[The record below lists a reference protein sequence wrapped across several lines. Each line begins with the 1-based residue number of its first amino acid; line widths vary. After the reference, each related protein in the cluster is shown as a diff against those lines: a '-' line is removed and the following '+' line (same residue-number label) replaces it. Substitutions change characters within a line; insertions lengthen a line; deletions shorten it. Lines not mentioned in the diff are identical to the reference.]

1 MRKLLLFLCLLIV
14 GITAKAGQV
23 EVSSFSETSG
33 DLDTN
38 ISYTTAK
45 GGGTSNPF
53 ITSNNELRLYQ
64 APSSSG
70 VGGSITIFAKTGVT
84 INSIIIGS
92 SSATSVDYTIGT
104 STSHSSKMS
113 IAANKTVEIANIN
126 DNKVSIYCKGTSSS
140 ARLNINYLKV
150 VYSDGTGGDD
160 TKPAKPTFAYEDDTS
175 IIGSEIEV
183 ANGTV
188 IKAVSSTLG
197 ATTVITSDT
206 DGAFEYSN
214 VNNRDEVSIINSCTL
229 TATSSL
235 INGISSDPATLKVIV
250 KGDTPVPTPSGGD
263 FVLLTDLS
271 QLQEGMEVILGY
283 GSNAVGA
290 QDGSRFAKAN
300 ITVNSDNTIATPI
313 SKDVYI
319 FTLEKGTGDN
329 VWYFRN
335 SSDSYLSG
343 ANSTSVSYGTKGNN
357 SKVTVSNGTESGTFK
372 LVFNT
377 YNTRSLLW
385 RAGTVNQFANY
396 ATSNASNSTSGEYHY
411 LKIYYKEAATAKPV
425 FSVAADGVDIE
436 TDSDG
441 TEWYTDPITV
451 TISSATAGATIHYTI
466 DGEAEQQEP
475 SPFTLNVN
483 KSQKIVAYA
492 TSANLEQS
500 KPVEGSYK
508 LRAAKPTLTISPAG
522 ATFETDSEGV
532 KWYTNPIDVKMASTS
547 TNAILACSVDGAP
560 FAEVTG
566 GVHHLTGSAILEVY
580 AKAGDMDQSQH
591 VTEKYKFRTAT
602 PVITCDDPTEAQSKT
617 VTISCA
623 TNGATIEYSI
633 DGGTTWTAYP
643 ADGIVFDESGK
654 TVNIIARASSVLG
667 ESATAEYHVSIYP
680 ALKWQPFELVTDI
693 TKLVPGDEVIFVA
706 APYDYA
712 LAPYV
717 SNDRNCKATE
727 ITKKI
732 NAEEVSTVE
741 ISPESQSVGIYTIEK
756 TEDGKFRFKG
766 TFTEGYLA
774 AVAGT
779 ENLLHTHKLDD
790 PLLNDP
796 KHAIEATVVID
807 PRTGKAAVTFEGEGI
822 THNLLRFYN
831 GSSKLFTCYE
841 GEAGSTYDINIYR
854 RGDAAE
860 FAPRPT
866 ATPQEGVYDKGELT
880 SVTLQCLDADGN
892 AVTDPTL
899 KIYYT
904 TDGSDPRKGGMLYTG
919 PINVTG
925 SITVRAYAT
934 MDGHFDSP
942 ALIASYDIF
951 EAGKEYRRVT
961 EAEMRHLKADDDII
975 ILGSPSDEETVYA
988 MSRVQVGENYDSYR
1002 EAIRLDNVVKSDGRI
1017 VINKK
1022 NVQILTLLEGDD
1034 YYGGYDWRLYASGS
1048 TVGTDNYRDGFLLAE
1063 GNYNALRTLRIDT
1076 PASDRLPN
1084 ADVRFRTATNSDYGN
1099 EYGGVTVQFG
1109 SPDGHELDYPKLMAL
1124 TRTGA
1129 DSYRFDVRK
1138 EADFKAAATASSG
1151 SWYVSI
1157 FKVFDPKML
1166 YAPSFTNLDSRVT
1179 PETKIEITS
1188 PNTENNPETEIWYSM
1203 DEGATWTKYIEPFTI
1218 PTMGTYNVWARTRNA
1233 NLTGGNEDGYSDIVK
1248 QTYIVTDNE
1257 IFELVTDA
1265 STLKENDRIVFVNA
1279 INFPY
1284 CEETETGWYAAAQFN
1299 TDLFEP
1305 ESVEPVD
1312 ASEAIPS
1319 QIIIPSES
1327 SIQVFRLEYDTSAKN
1342 PDRPW
1347 VLFANGHENPVYLRS
1362 AAAKKFE
1369 LASLPETIDDR
1380 QYFNV
1385 GFDIAT
1391 SVDFGSYGK
1400 TNNNYWTNNDLK
1412 TDVEANATVT
1422 FSGLNNVTNFIRYN
1436 PNGNPSRFRAYDNG
1450 GKGTPSQTTWPVRVY
1465 RATKRVLQPTVTV
1478 YDAVEAEGGAYEST
1492 IETFGNAVRV
1502 AIQHNPKTDEGTN
1515 LLYSW
1520 SAKKENAPVLSEYLK
1535 AVPETAKSITLLV
1548 DGNSIQILADGEY
1561 VDIDGLANIDGRHIL
1576 RAVASDGINT
1586 SPSLPRAINFKC
1598 IKPVLAKGEGSNVD
1612 VKRPEVYTH
1621 DARLYYAYDDNE
1633 VTEDEAFRVNYI
1645 EGTTE
1650 LAPIPFDGHDKV
1662 KVVAFKEGYEPS
1674 DVAVYTPHTFAP
1686 SAKAVQLME
1695 LTDEGKAA
1703 MAEYCEAGF
1712 IDEGKV
1718 YVTSEQLDGTAY
1730 VVKERGG
1737 VLKLT
1742 AITDF
1747 DKASGVIK
1755 YLPEK
1760 PGDAK
1765 VNAKWTTDYYVEVVD
1780 ETAMTEAIGEA
1791 TITEITVYVNG
1802 AKEGQTAQLVSAE
1815 VENEMKEFRS
1825 LLLKRGGAI
1834 GTVMLTSTMKYD
1846 VQGEAYIETGAGQ
1859 ITPYIPTVYGGSY
1872 TYDYSRDE
1880 QDLTGKYAGE
1890 FLKFEVE
1897 SRVKKDAS
1905 GIDWDKSEVLI
1916 PTNKVTPHH
1925 LDAVVTFFRPNVN
1938 DEILARNDIYYNLR
1952 FAGVKN
1958 EVKGSGVYVD
1968 RAQLNGTGEN
1978 MPEYY
1983 RIVIKDV
1990 SPREEEYPMVS
2001 VERTEYVETVSDG
2014 ENFGRFDATNDVPT
2028 VEAANIPMASQG
2040 TIEKFHLGKLAPGIS
2055 DATGNTNSSGKYVWM
2070 YKGHN
2075 VLTSPDEV
2083 IHQSGSI
2090 AIEPE
2095 YYHVEV
2101 YTDGFGDYASYEY
2114 LIRHEQ
2120 GHNSSDTPALTYGP
2134 GGAFVTDDTADPLL
2148 GTYVAT
2154 GFTAADGVSMAWTPV
2169 YVFARAPQANVKSGE
2184 VNVASLE
2191 KVGELP
2197 VSSSVSQSVMAE
2209 RAPNAKVAL
2218 GGERTAPDLDEV
2230 RPMRYHG
2237 HTDMNA
2243 DNITDLTDAAAPYE
2257 LYVGNPVA
2265 RKLSDEEVTG
2275 VENVA
2280 VDDNGDVEYYN
2291 LQGVRVTNPGH
2302 GVYIERRGNRATK
2315 VIK

>member
-1 MRKLLLFLCLLIV
+1 MRKLLLFLSLLIV

-23 EVSSFSETSG
+23 EVSSFSKTSG

-70 VGGSITIFAKTGVT
+70 VGGSITISAKTGVI

-113 IAANKTVEIANIN
+113 IAANKTVEIANID

-160 TKPAKPTFAYEDDTS
+160 TKPAKPTFAYENDTP

-197 ATTVITSDT
+197 ATTVITSET
-206 DGAFEYSN
+206 EGAFEYSN
-214 VNNRDEVSIINSCTL
+214 VNNRDLVSIIKSCTL

-235 INGISSDPATLKVIV
+235 NDISSDPATLKVTV
-250 KGDTPVPTPSGGD
+250 KEDTPGPTPSGGD

-271 QLQEGMEVILGY
+271 QLQDGMEVILGY

-290 QDGSRFAKAN
+290 QDGSRFARAN

-313 SKDVYI
+313 SEDVYI
-319 FTLEKGTGDN
+319 FTLVKGTGNN
-329 VWYFRN
+329 VWYFKN
-335 SSDSYLSG
+335 SSDNYLSG
-343 ANSTSVSYGTKGNN
+343 ANSTSVSYGAQGDN
-357 SKVTVSNGTESGTFK
+357 SKVTVSAGTESGTYK

-377 YNTRSLLW
+377 YTTRALLW
-385 RAGTVNQFANY
+385 RAGSVNQFANY
-396 ATSNASNSTSGEYHY
+396 AISNASSSTSGEYHY

-425 FSVAADGVDIE
+425 FSVVPADANTE

-451 TISSATAGATIHYTI
+451 AISSATAGATIHYTI
-466 DGEAEQQEP
+466 DGGDEQQKP
-475 SPFTLNVN
+475 SPCTLSVT

-508 LRAAKPTLTISPAG
+508 LRAAKPTLTISPAD

-547 TNAILACSVDGAP
+547 ANAILACSVDGAP

-580 AKAGDMDQSQH
+580 ATAGDMDQSQH
-591 VTEKYKFRTAT
+591 VTEKYKLRTAT
-602 PVITCDDPTEAQSKT
+602 PIITCDDPTEAQSKT

-623 TNGATIEYSI
+623 TNGATIEYST
-633 DGGTTWTAYP
+633 DGGTTWTDYP

-654 TVNIIARASSVLG
+654 TVNIVARAASALG
-667 ESATAEYHVSIYP
+667 DSETAEYHVSIYP

-790 PLLNDP
+790 PSLNDP

-807 PRTGKAAVTFEGEGI
+807 PRTGKAAVTFDEEGI
-822 THNLLRFYN
+822 THNLLRFFN
-831 GSSKLFTCYE
+831 GSSKLFACYE

-854 RGDAAE
+854 RGDAAD

-880 SVTLQCLDADGN
+880 SVTLQCLDADEN
-892 AVTDPTL
+892 AVTDPSL
-899 KIYYT
+899 KIFYT

-975 ILGSPSDEETVYA
+975 ILGSPSDEDTVYA
-988 MSRVQVGENYDSYR
+988 MSRVQVSENYVSYR

-1157 FKVFDPKML
+1157 FKVFDPTML

-1203 DEGATWTKYIEPFTI
+1203 DGGATWTKYTEPFTI
-1218 PTMGTYNVWARTRNA
+1218 PTMGTYHVLARTRNA
-1233 NLTGGNEDGYSDIVK
+1233 NLTGGDENGYSDIVT

-1279 INFPY
+1279 IKFPY
-1284 CEETETGWYAAAQFN
+1284 CEETETGWYAAAKFN

-1400 TNNNYWTNNDLK
+1400 TNNNYWTNDNLK

-1422 FSGLNNVTNFIRYN
+1422 FNGRSVKNFIRYN

-1450 GKGTPSQTTWPVRVY
+1450 GKGTPSNTTWPVRVY

-1548 DGNSIQILADGEY
+1548 DGNSIQILVDGEY
-1561 VDIDGLANIDGRHIL
+1561 VDIDGLATIDGLHIL

-1598 IKPVLAKGEGSNVD
+1598 IKPVLAKGEGNNVD
-1612 VKRPEVYTH
+1612 VKRPDVYTH
-1621 DARLYYAYDDNE
+1621 DARLYYAYDDDE
-1633 VTEDEAFRVNYI
+1633 VTENEAFRVNYI
-1645 EGTTE
+1645 EGTDE
-1650 LAPIPFDGHDKV
+1650 LAPIPFDSHAKV
-1662 KVVAFKEGYEPS
+1662 KVVAFKDGYEPS
-1674 DVAVYTPHTFAP
+1674 DEAVYTPHTFTP
-1686 SAKAVQLME
+1686 GAKAVQLME

-1703 MAEYCEAGF
+1703 MAEYCETGF
-1712 IDEGKV
+1712 IDEEKV

-1730 VVKERGG
+1730 AVKERGG

-1755 YLPEK
+1755 YLPTK

-1846 VQGEAYIETGAGQ
+1846 VQGEAYTETGAGQ
-1859 ITPYIPTVYGGSY
+1859 ITPYIPTAYGGSY

-1880 QDLTGKYAGE
+1880 EALTGRYAGD

-2014 ENFGRFDATNDVPT
+2014 ENFGRFDATNDMPT

-2055 DATGNTNSSGKYVWM
+2055 DATGNTNRSGKYVWM

-2120 GHNSSDTPALTYGP
+2120 GHNSSDTPALTFGP
-2134 GGAFVTDDTADPLL
+2134 GGAFVTDDTTDPLL

-2209 RAPNAKVAL
+2209 RASKAKVAL
-2218 GGERTAPDLDEV
+2218 GDEQTAPDLDEV

-2243 DNITDLTDAAAPYE
+2243 DNITDLTDASAPYE

-2280 VDDNGDVEYYN
+2280 VDDDGDVEYYN

>member
-23 EVSSFSETSG
+23 EVSSFSKTSG

-45 GGGTSNPF
+45 GGGTSNPA
-53 ITSNNELRLYQ
+53 INSNEIRLYQ
-64 APSSSG
+64 PSSG
-70 VGGSITIFAKTGVT
+70 KYGGSITISAKSGIT
-84 INSIIIGS
+84 IQSVEIGS
-92 SSATSVDYTIGT
+92 SMATTVDYTIGT
-104 STSHSSKMS
+104 SSTHSADYS
-113 IAANKTVEIANIN
+113 IAANGKLSIDVNDSKVTV
-126 DNKVSIYCKGTSSS
+126 YCKGANKD
-140 ARLNINYLKV
+140 ARLYVNYLKV
-150 VYSDGTGGDD
+150 VYDGGTGGDI
-160 TKPAKPTFAYEDDTS
+160 TELVEPTFTMGGKTVSKSVTVEAGT
-175 IIGSEIEV
+175 IISAGC
-183 ANGTV
+183 
-188 IKAVSSTLG
+188 STEG
-197 ATTVITSDT
+197 ATTVITADT
-206 DGAFEYSN
+206 EGAFEYSN
-214 VNNRDEVSIINSCTL
+214 VNNRDEVSVIKSCIL

-235 INGISSDPATLKVIV
+235 NGTEKTATLEVTV
-250 KGDTPVPTPSGGD
+250 NTTPGPTPSGGD
-263 FVLLTDLS
+263 FVLLDNVNDL
-271 QLQEGMEVILGY
+271 QAGMEIILAY
-283 GSNAVGA
+283 ETNAVGA
-290 QDGSRFAKAN
+290 SNGSNKYKAE
-300 ITVNSDNTIATPI
+300 TIEFDSSNPNVI
-313 SKDVYI
+313 SKTNAAYI
-319 FTLEKGTGDN
+319 FTLEGQTGAWYLKGKDGYITA
-329 VWYFRN
+329 
-335 SSDSYLSG
+335 SSD
-343 ANSTSVSYGTKGNN
+343 NTNVSYNNEKDPSSGSNKLTIEKSGNYYVIKFN
-357 SKVTVSNGTESGTFK
+357 IPSAARRSLKYNTNKTFGHYITTD
-372 LVFNT
+372 NT
-377 YNTRSLLW
+377 YKS
-385 RAGTVNQFANY
+385 
-396 ATSNASNSTSGEYHY
+396 

-436 TDSDG
+436 TDGDG
-441 TEWYTDPITV
+441 TKWYTDPIKVIIT
-451 TISSATAGATIHYTI
+451 SATAGAMIHYTI
-466 DGEAEQQEP
+466 DGGTEQTEP
-475 SPFTLNVN
+475 IPVALNVS
-483 KSQKIVAYA
+483 KTQTIVAYA
-492 TSANLEQS
+492 TSDELEQS
-500 KPVEGSYK
+500 KPVQETYN
-508 LRAAKPTLTISPAG
+508 LRAAKPTLIVSPAD

-566 GVHHLTGSAILEVY
+566 GVHHLTSSAILEVY
-580 AKAGDMDQSQH
+580 AKAGEMEESRH
-591 VTEKYKFRTAT
+591 VTESYKLRTAT
-602 PVITCDDPTEAQSKT
+602 PVIGCVDPTEAQSKT

-727 ITKKI
+727 ITKKTK
-732 NAEEVSTVE
+732 AEEVSTVE

-756 TEDGKFRFKG
+756 TDDGKFRFKG

-779 ENLLHTHKLDD
+779 ENLLHTHKPDD

-822 THNLLRFYN
+822 THNLLRFFN
-831 GSSKLFTCYE
+831 GSSKLFACYE

-854 RGDAAE
+854 RGDAAD

-919 PINVTG
+919 PIDVKS

-1203 DEGATWTKYIEPFTI
+1203 DEGATWTKYTEPFTI

-1233 NLTGGNEDGYSDIVK
+1233 NLTGGNEDGYSDIVT

-1347 VLFANGHENPVYLRS
+1347 VLFANGHETPVYLRS

-1391 SVDFGSYGK
+1391 SADYGVYNIGKDGSYNTPGESAK
-1400 TNNNYWTNNDLK
+1400 VNIEN
-1412 TDVEANATVT
+1412 NATVT
-1422 FSGLNNVTNFIRYN
+1422 FSGLNNITNYIRYN
-1436 PNGNPSRFRAYDNG
+1436 PNGSPSRFRAYNNG
-1450 GKGTPSQTTWPVRVY
+1450 GKGTPSATTWPVRVY

-1520 SAKKENAPVLSEYLK
+1520 SATKQNAPVLSEYLK
-1535 AVPETAKSITLLV
+1535 AVPEAAKSITLLV

-1612 VKRPEVYTH
+1612 VKRPDVYTH

-1645 EGTTE
+1645 DGTTE
-1650 LAPIPFDGHDKV
+1650 LAPIPFDGHNKV

-1674 DVAVYTPHTFAP
+1674 DVAVYTPHTFTP
-1686 SAKAVQLME
+1686 GAKAVQLME

-1712 IDEGKV
+1712 IDEEKV

-1747 DKASGVIK
+1747 DKACGVIK

-1780 ETAMTEAIGEA
+1780 ETAMTEAIGA
-1791 TITEITVYVNG
+1791 VNITEVMVYVNG
-1802 AKEGQTAQLVSAE
+1802 STTGQAAQRVA
-1815 VENEMKEFRS
+1815 VTVADGTKYFRS

-1834 GTVMLTSTMKYD
+1834 GTIMLSSTMSYV
-1846 VQGEAYIETGAGQ
+1846 VQGSLGNEVYNETGAGQ
-1859 ITPYIPTVYGGSY
+1859 ITPYIPTAYGGSY

-1880 QDLTGKYAGE
+1880 EALTGRYAGD

-1897 SRVKKDAS
+1897 SHVKKDAS

-1968 RAQLNGTGEN
+1968 RAQLNGTGES

-2014 ENFGRFDATNDVPT
+2014 ENFGRFDATNDMPT

-2055 DATGNTNSSGKYVWM
+2055 DATGNTNGSGKYVWM

-2120 GHNSSDTPALTYGP
+2120 GHNSSDTPALTFGP
-2134 GGAFVTDDTADPLL
+2134 GGAFVTDDTTDPLL

-2209 RAPNAKVAL
+2209 RASKAKVAL
-2218 GGERTAPDLDEV
+2218 GDEQTAPDLDEV

-2280 VDDNGDVEYYN
+2280 VDDDGDVEYYN

>member
-23 EVSSFSETSG
+23 EVKEFSAVSG
-33 DLDTN
+33 SLDTN

-45 GGGTSNPF
+45 GDGTTAPQINGTV
-53 ITSNNELRLYQ
+53 IRLYQ
-64 APSSSG
+64 PSSG
-70 VGGSITIFAKTGVT
+70 KTYGGSITVSAKSGIT
-84 INSIIIGS
+84 IQSVEIGS
-92 SSATSVDYTIGT
+92 AMATTVDYTIGT
-104 STSHSSKMS
+104 STTHSSNKS
-113 IAANKTVEIANIN
+113 IAKDGKLPIDVNDSKVTV
-126 DNKVSIYCKGTSSS
+126 YCKGSSSS
-140 ARLNINYLKV
+140 ARLYVNYLKV
-150 VYSDGTGGDD
+150 VYSDGTGGEV
-160 TKPAKPTFAYEDDTS
+160 TLAVPTFEDKDGKPIT
-175 IIGSEIEV
+175 ETTLNDV
-183 ANGTV
+183 PVGTV
-188 IKAVSSTLG
+188 ITAVCSTEG
-197 ATTVITSDT
+197 ATVTLAAAPTDAADINGVSATVNKT
-206 DGAFEYSN
+206 
-214 VNNRDEVSIINSCTL
+214 CTL

-235 INGISSDPATLKVIV
+235 TGAADQTATLTVNV
-250 KGDTPVPTPSGGD
+250 KEETPDPTPSGTVYKLINSTDELFDGMT
-263 FVLLTDLS
+263 FV
-271 QLQEGMEVILGY
+271 I
-283 GSNAVGA
+283 
-290 QDGSRFAKAN
+290 
-300 ITVNSDNTIATPI
+300 
-313 SKDVYI
+313 
-319 FTLEKGTGDN
+319 
-329 VWYFRN
+329 
-335 SSDSYLSG
+335 G
-343 ANSTSVSYGTKGNN
+343 ANSKNVLMGGKTGS
-357 SKVTVSNGTESGTFK
+357 
-372 LVFNT
+372 NT
-377 YNTRSLLW
+377 YLDKVDFTFPSTGNEIDVEGVDVNVLTLVSTGT
-385 RAGTVNQFANY
+385 AGKWNIK
-396 ATSNASNSTSGEYHY
+396 TSDGKYLYWTSGNSLNVGTTPSVNTYVATISFSGDNARIAFNNQTSQY
-411 LKIYYKEAATAKPV
+411 IQYNSGSPRFACYSTNQAKVQIYVITTP
-425 FSVAADGVDIE
+425 SVATPTFTVADD
-436 TDSDG
+436 
-441 TEWYTDPITV
+441 
-451 TISSATAGATIHYTI
+451 
-466 DGEAEQQEP
+466 
-475 SPFTLNVN
+475 
-483 KSQKIVAYA
+483 
-492 TSANLEQS
+492 
-500 KPVEGSYK
+500 
-508 LRAAKPTLTISPAG
+508 
-522 ATFETDSEGV
+522 ATFETGSEGIV
-532 KWYTNPIDVKMASTS
+532 YYTNPTTVTIATATEGAVLHYTIGDSTDE
-547 TNAILACSVDGAP
+547 T
-560 FAEVTG
+560 
-566 GVHHLTGSAILEVY
+566 
-580 AKAGDMDQSQH
+580 
-591 VTEKYKFRTAT
+591 VTETNSVTLNIKELTKITAYGTLTDYNDSKKVSAEYHFRTAT
-602 PVITCDDPTEAQSKT
+602 PVITCEDPAEAQRKT
-617 VTISCA
+617 VKVSCA

-654 TVNIIARASSVLG
+654 TVNIVARATSVLG
-667 ESATAEYHVSIYP
+667 ESETAEYHVSIYP

-807 PRTGKAAVTFEGEGI
+807 PRTGKAAVTFDEEGI
-822 THNLLRFYN
+822 THNLLRFFN
-831 GSSKLFTCYE
+831 GSSKLFACYE

-854 RGDAAE
+854 RGDAAD

-880 SVTLQCLDADGN
+880 SVTLQCLDADEN
-892 AVTDPTL
+892 AVTDPSL
-899 KIYYT
+899 KIFYT

-1048 TVGTDNYRDGFLLAE
+1048 TVGNDNYRDGFLLAE

-1203 DEGATWTKYIEPFTI
+1203 DEGATWTKYTEPFTI

-1233 NLTGGNEDGYSDIVK
+1233 NLTGGDEDGYSDIVK

-1400 TNNNYWTNNDLK
+1400 TNNNYWTNDNLK

-1422 FSGLNNVTNFIRYN
+1422 FNGRSVKNFIRYN

-1450 GKGTPSQTTWPVRVY
+1450 GKGTPSNTTWPVRVY

-1612 VKRPEVYTH
+1612 VKRPDVYTH

-1662 KVVAFKEGYEPS
+1662 KVVAFKDGYEPS
-1674 DVAVYTPHTFAP
+1674 DAAVYTPHTFTP

-1712 IDEGKV
+1712 IDEEKV

-1780 ETAMTEAIGEA
+1780 ETAMTEAIGA
-1791 TITEITVYVNG
+1791 ANITEVMVYVNG
-1802 AKEGQTAQLVSAE
+1802 STTGQAAQRVAVTAADGT
-1815 VENEMKEFRS
+1815 KYFRS

-1834 GTVMLTSTMKYD
+1834 GTIMLSSTMSYV
-1846 VQGEAYIETGAGQ
+1846 VQGSLGNEVYNETGAGQ
-1859 ITPYIPTVYGGSY
+1859 ITPYIPTAYGGSY

-1880 QDLTGKYAGE
+1880 QDLTGKYAGD

-1925 LDAVVTFFRPNVN
+1925 LDAVVTFFRPNAN

-2014 ENFGRFDATNDVPT
+2014 ENFGRFDATNDVPM

-2209 RAPNAKVAL
+2209 RTPNAKVAL

-2291 LQGVRVTNPGH
+2291 LQGVRVSNPGH

>member
-1 MRKLLLFLCLLIV
+1 M
-14 GITAKAGQV
+14 
-23 EVSSFSETSG
+23 
-33 DLDTN
+33 
-38 ISYTTAK
+38 
-45 GGGTSNPF
+45 
-53 ITSNNELRLYQ
+53 
-64 APSSSG
+64 
-70 VGGSITIFAKTGVT
+70 
-84 INSIIIGS
+84 
-92 SSATSVDYTIGT
+92 
-104 STSHSSKMS
+104 
-113 IAANKTVEIANIN
+113 
-126 DNKVSIYCKGTSSS
+126 
-140 ARLNINYLKV
+140 
-150 VYSDGTGGDD
+150 
-160 TKPAKPTFAYEDDTS
+160 
-175 IIGSEIEV
+175 
-183 ANGTV
+183 
-188 IKAVSSTLG
+188 
-197 ATTVITSDT
+197 
-206 DGAFEYSN
+206 
-214 VNNRDEVSIINSCTL
+214 
-229 TATSSL
+229 
-235 INGISSDPATLKVIV
+235 
-250 KGDTPVPTPSGGD
+250 
-263 FVLLTDLS
+263 
-271 QLQEGMEVILGY
+271 
-283 GSNAVGA
+283 
-290 QDGSRFAKAN
+290 
-300 ITVNSDNTIATPI
+300 
-313 SKDVYI
+313 
-319 FTLEKGTGDN
+319 
-329 VWYFRN
+329 
-335 SSDSYLSG
+335 
-343 ANSTSVSYGTKGNN
+343 
-357 SKVTVSNGTESGTFK
+357 
-372 LVFNT
+372 
-377 YNTRSLLW
+377 
-385 RAGTVNQFANY
+385 
-396 ATSNASNSTSGEYHY
+396 
-411 LKIYYKEAATAKPV
+411 
-425 FSVAADGVDIE
+425 
-436 TDSDG
+436 
-441 TEWYTDPITV
+441 
-451 TISSATAGATIHYTI
+451 
-466 DGEAEQQEP
+466 
-475 SPFTLNVN
+475 
-483 KSQKIVAYA
+483 
-492 TSANLEQS
+492 
-500 KPVEGSYK
+500 
-508 LRAAKPTLTISPAG
+508 
-522 ATFETDSEGV
+522 
-532 KWYTNPIDVKMASTS
+532 
-547 TNAILACSVDGAP
+547 
-560 FAEVTG
+560 
-566 GVHHLTGSAILEVY
+566 
-580 AKAGDMDQSQH
+580 
-591 VTEKYKFRTAT
+591 
-602 PVITCDDPTEAQSKT
+602 
-617 VTISCA
+617 
-623 TNGATIEYSI
+623 
-633 DGGTTWTAYP
+633 
-643 ADGIVFDESGK
+643 FDESGK
-654 TVNIIARASSVLG
+654 TVNVVARATSALG
-667 ESATAEYHVSIYP
+667 ESETAEYHVSIYP

-706 APYDYA
+706 AGYDYA

-717 SNDRNCKATE
+717 ANDRNCKATT
-727 ITKKI
+727 ITKKTAG
-732 NAEEVSTVE
+732 NVNTVE

-756 TEDGKFRFKG
+756 TDDGKFRFKG

-807 PRTGKAAVTFEGEGI
+807 PRTGKAAVTFDEEGI
-822 THNLLRFYN
+822 THNLLRFFN
-831 GSSKLFTCYE
+831 GSSKLFACYE

-854 RGDAAE
+854 RGDAAD

-880 SVTLQCLDADGN
+880 SVTLQCLDADEN
-892 AVTDPTL
+892 AVTDPSL
-899 KIYYT
+899 KIFYT

-1048 TVGTDNYRDGFLLAE
+1048 TVGNDNYRDGFLLAE

-1203 DEGATWTKYIEPFTI
+1203 DEGATWTKYTEPFTI
-1218 PTMGTYNVWARTRNA
+1218 PTIGTYNVWARTRNA
-1233 NLTGGNEDGYSDIVK
+1233 NLTGGDEDGYSDIVK

-1400 TNNNYWTNNDLK
+1400 TNNNYWTNDNLK

-1422 FSGLNNVTNFIRYN
+1422 FNGRSVKNFIRYN

-1450 GKGTPSQTTWPVRVY
+1450 GKGTPSNTTWPVRVY

-1478 YDAVEAEGGAYEST
+1478 YDAVEADGGAYEST

-1548 DGNSIQILADGEY
+1548 DGNSIQILVDGEY
-1561 VDIDGLANIDGRHIL
+1561 VDIDGLATIDGRHIL

-1612 VKRPEVYTH
+1612 VKRPDVYTH

-1712 IDEGKV
+1712 IDDGKV
-1718 YVTSEQLDGTAY
+1718 YVTANQLDGTAY
-1730 VVKERGG
+1730 VVKERED

-1747 DKASGVIK
+1747 DKASSVLK
-1755 YLPEK
+1755 YLPTK

-1765 VNAKWTTDYYVEVVD
+1765 VNANWTTDYYVEVVD

-1859 ITPYIPTVYGGSY
+1859 ITPYVPTVYGGSY

-1952 FAGVKN
+1952 FAGVEN

-1968 RAQLNGTGEN
+1968 RAQLNGTGES

-2014 ENFGRFDATNDVPT
+2014 ENFGRFDATNDVPM

-2197 VSSSVSQSVMAE
+2197 VSSSLSQSVMAE

-2218 GGERTAPDLDEV
+2218 GGEQTAPDLDEV

-2280 VDDNGDVEYYN
+2280 VDDDGDVEYYN

>member
-160 TKPAKPTFAYEDDTS
+160 TKPAKPTFAYENDTP

-197 ATTVITSDT
+197 ATTVITSET
-206 DGAFEYSN
+206 EGAFEYSN
-214 VNNRDEVSIINSCTL
+214 VNNRDEVSIIKSCTL

-235 INGISSDPATLKVIV
+235 NDISSDPATLKVTV
-250 KGDTPVPTPSGGD
+250 KEDTPGPTPSGGD

-271 QLQEGMEVILGY
+271 QLQDGMEVILGY

-290 QDGSRFAKAN
+290 QDGSRFARAN

-313 SKDVYI
+313 SEDVYI
-319 FTLEKGTGDN
+319 FTLVKGTGNN
-329 VWYFRN
+329 VWYFKN
-335 SSDSYLSG
+335 SSDNYLSG
-343 ANSTSVSYGTKGNN
+343 ANSTSVSYGAQGDN
-357 SKVTVSNGTESGTFK
+357 SKVTVSAGTESGTYK

-377 YNTRSLLW
+377 YTTRALLW
-385 RAGTVNQFANY
+385 RAGSVNQFANY
-396 ATSNASNSTSGEYHY
+396 AISNASSSTSGEYHY

-425 FSVAADGVDIE
+425 FSVVSADANTE

-466 DGEAEQQEP
+466 DGGDEQQKP
-475 SPFTLNVN
+475 SPCTLSVT

-508 LRAAKPTLTISPAG
+508 LRAAKPTLTISPAD

-547 TNAILACSVDGAP
+547 ANAILACSVDGAP

-580 AKAGDMDQSQH
+580 ATAGDMDQSQH
-591 VTEKYKFRTAT
+591 VTEKYKLRTAM

-633 DGGTTWTAYP
+633 DGGTTWTDYP

-654 TVNIIARASSVLG
+654 TVNIVARAASALG

-807 PRTGKAAVTFEGEGI
+807 PRTGKASVTFDGESV
-822 THNLLRFYN
+822 THNLMRFFN
-831 GSSKLFTCYE
+831 GSSKIFACYE
-841 GEAGSTYDINIYR
+841 DEAGSTYDINIYR
-854 RGDAAE
+854 RGDAAD

-880 SVTLQCLDADGN
+880 SVTLQCLDADNN
-892 AVTDPTL
+892 AVTDPSL

-919 PINVTG
+919 PINVSS

-975 ILGSPSDEETVYA
+975 ILGSPSDEDTVYA

-1002 EAIRLDNVVKSDGRI
+1002 EAIPLDYVVKSDGRI

-1138 EADFKAAATASSG
+1138 EADFEAAATASSG

-1157 FKVFDPKML
+1157 FKVFDPTML

-1203 DEGATWTKYIEPFTI
+1203 DEGATWTKYTEPFTI

-1233 NLTGGNEDGYSDIVK
+1233 NLTGGDEDGYSDIVK

-1400 TNNNYWTNNDLK
+1400 TNNNYWTNDNLK

-1422 FSGLNNVTNFIRYN
+1422 FNGRNVKNFIRYN

-1450 GKGTPSQTTWPVRVY
+1450 GKGTPSNTTWPVRVY

-1612 VKRPEVYTH
+1612 VKRPDVYTH

-1662 KVVAFKEGYEPS
+1662 KVVAFKDGYEPS
-1674 DVAVYTPHTFAP
+1674 DAAVYTPHTFTP

-1712 IDEGKV
+1712 IDDGKV
-1718 YVTSEQLDGTAY
+1718 YVTANQLDGTAY
-1730 VVKERGG
+1730 VVKERDG

-1747 DKASGVIK
+1747 DKASSVLK
-1755 YLPEK
+1755 YLPTK

-1765 VNAKWTTDYYVEVVD
+1765 VNANWTTDYYVEVVD

-1802 AKEGQTAQLVSAE
+1802 AKEDQTAQLVSAE

-1846 VQGEAYIETGAGQ
+1846 VQGEAYIETGAGL

-1872 TYDYSRDE
+1872 TYDYSRNE

-2055 DATGNTNSSGKYVWM
+2055 DATGNTNRSGKYVWM

-2209 RAPNAKVAL
+2209 RASKAKVAL
-2218 GGERTAPDLDEV
+2218 GDEQTAPDLDEV

>member
-1 MRKLLLFLCLLIV
+1 
-14 GITAKAGQV
+14 
-23 EVSSFSETSG
+23 
-33 DLDTN
+33 
-38 ISYTTAK
+38 
-45 GGGTSNPF
+45 
-53 ITSNNELRLYQ
+53 
-64 APSSSG
+64 
-70 VGGSITIFAKTGVT
+70 
-84 INSIIIGS
+84 
-92 SSATSVDYTIGT
+92 
-104 STSHSSKMS
+104 MS

-235 INGISSDPATLKVIV
+235 INGISSDPTTLKVIV

-343 ANSTSVSYGTKGNN
+343 ANSTSVSYGAQGDN

-377 YNTRSLLW
+377 YTTRALLW
-385 RAGTVNQFANY
+385 RAGSVNQFANY
-396 ATSNASNSTSGEYHY
+396 ATSNASSTTSGEYHY

-425 FSVAADGVDIE
+425 FSVVADGVGTE

-451 TISSATAGATIHYTI
+451 TISSATANATIHYTI
-466 DGEAEQQEP
+466 DGGAEQQEA
-475 SPFTLNVN
+475 SPFILNVA
-483 KSQKIVAYA
+483 KSQTIVAYA
-492 TSANLEQS
+492 TSDELEQS
-500 KPVEGSYK
+500 KTVTETYN
-508 LRAAKPTLTISPAG
+508 LRAAKPTLTVSPAD
-522 ATFETDSEGV
+522 ATFETGSDGV
-532 KWYTNPIDVKMASTS
+532 KYFTNPIDLTIASTTS
-547 TNAILACSVDGAP
+547 DAKIFVGTDETGAASP
-560 FAEVTG
+560 YTLHLSATG
-566 GVHHLTGSAILEVY
+566 EIMAY
-580 AKAGDMDQSQH
+580 AKAGDMEPSLS
-591 VTEKYKFRTAT
+591 VTETYSFRTAT

-643 ADGIVFDESGK
+643 ADGIVFYESGK

-667 ESATAEYHVSIYP
+667 ESDTAEYHVSIYP

-717 SNDRNCKATE
+717 ANDRNCKATE
-727 ITKKI
+727 ITKKTK
-732 NAEEVSTVE
+732 AEEVSTVE

-756 TEDGKFRFKG
+756 TDDGKFRFKG

-807 PRTGKAAVTFEGEGI
+807 PRTGKAAVTFDEEGI
-822 THNLLRFYN
+822 THNLLRFFN
-831 GSSKLFTCYE
+831 GSSKLFACYE

-854 RGDAAE
+854 RGDAAD

-880 SVTLQCLDADGN
+880 SVTLQCLDADEN
-892 AVTDPTL
+892 AVTDPSL
-899 KIYYT
+899 KIFYT

-1048 TVGTDNYRDGFLLAE
+1048 TVGNDNYRDGFLLAE

-1138 EADFKAAATASSG
+1138 EADFTAAMPS

-1157 FKVFDPKML
+1157 FKVFDPTML

-1203 DEGATWTKYIEPFTI
+1203 DGGATWTKYTEPFTI
-1218 PTMGTYNVWARTRNA
+1218 PTMGTYHVLARTRNA
-1233 NLTGGNEDGYSDIVK
+1233 NLTGGDDNGYSDIVT

-1257 IFELVTDA
+1257 IFELVTDV

-1391 SVDFGSYGK
+1391 WVDFGSYGK
-1400 TNNNYWTNNDLK
+1400 TNNNYWTNDNLK

-1422 FSGLNNVTNFIRYN
+1422 FNGRSVKNFIRYN

-1450 GKGTPSQTTWPVRVY
+1450 GKGTPSNTTWPVRVY

-1598 IKPVLAKGEGSNVD
+1598 IKPVLAKGEGSAVD
-1612 VKRPEVYTH
+1612 VRRPDVYTQG
-1621 DARLYYAYDDNE
+1621 ARLYYAYDDNE

-1712 IDEGKV
+1712 IDDGKV
-1718 YVTSEQLDGTAY
+1718 YVTANQLDGTAY

-1747 DKASGVIK
+1747 DKASSVLK
-1755 YLPEK
+1755 YLPTK

-1765 VNAKWTTDYYVEVVD
+1765 VNANWTTDYYVEVVD

-1859 ITPYIPTVYGGSY
+1859 ITPYIPTAYGGSY

-1968 RAQLNGTGEN
+1968 RAQLNGTGES

-2014 ENFGRFDATNDVPT
+2014 ENFGRFDATNDVPM

-2090 AIEPE
+2090 AIGPE

-2169 YVFARAPQANVKSGE
+2169 YVFARAPQTNVKSGE

-2218 GGERTAPDLDEV
+2218 GGEQTAPDLDEV

>member
-1 MRKLLLFLCLLIV
+1 MTELVAPTFKI
-14 GITAKAGQV
+14 
-23 EVSSFSETSG
+23 
-33 DLDTN
+33 
-38 ISYTTAK
+38 
-45 GGGTSNPF
+45 GG
-53 ITSNNELRLYQ
+53 
-64 APSSSG
+64 
-70 VGGSITIFAKTGVT
+70 
-84 INSIIIGS
+84 
-92 SSATSVDYTIGT
+92 
-104 STSHSSKMS
+104 
-113 IAANKTVEIANIN
+113 KTV
-126 DNKVSIYCKGTSSS
+126 
-140 ARLNINYLKV
+140 
-150 VYSDGTGGDD
+150 
-160 TKPAKPTFAYEDDTS
+160 
-175 IIGSEIEV
+175 SESV
-183 ANGTV
+183 TVNAGTV
-188 IKAVSSTLG
+188 ISANCSTEG
-197 ATTVITSDT
+197 ATVTLTAAPTDAAVINGASATVNKT
-206 DGAFEYSN
+206 
-214 VNNRDEVSIINSCTL
+214 CTL

-235 INGISSDPATLKVIV
+235 VEVDYQKATLEVIV
-250 KGDTPVPTPSGGD
+250 KEDIPVPTPSGGD

-290 QDGSRFAKAN
+290 QDGSRFARAN

-313 SKDVYI
+313 SEDVYI
-319 FTLEKGTGDN
+319 FTLVKGTGNN
-329 VWYFRN
+329 VWYFKN
-335 SSDSYLSG
+335 SSDNYLSG
-343 ANSTSVSYGTKGNN
+343 ANSTSVSYGAQGDN
-357 SKVTVSNGTESGTFK
+357 SKVTVSAGTESGTYK

-377 YNTRSLLW
+377 YTTRALLW
-385 RAGTVNQFANY
+385 RAGSVNQFANY
-396 ATSNASNSTSGEYHY
+396 ATSNASSTTSGEYHY

-436 TDSDG
+436 TDGDG
-441 TEWYTDPITV
+441 TKWYTDPIKVIIT
-451 TISSATAGATIHYTI
+451 SATAGATIHYTI
-466 DGEAEQQEP
+466 DGGTEQTEP
-475 SPFTLNVN
+475 IPVALKVSKT
-483 KSQKIVAYA
+483 QTIVAYA
-492 TSANLEQS
+492 TSDELEQS
-500 KPVEGSYK
+500 KPVQETYN
-508 LRAAKPTLTISPAG
+508 LRAAKPTLTVSSAD
-522 ATFETDSEGV
+522 ATFETGSDGV
-532 KWYTNPIDVKMASTS
+532 KYFTNPIDLTIASITS
-547 TNAILACSVDGAP
+547 DAKIFVGTDETGAASP
-560 FAEVTG
+560 YTLHLSTTG
-566 GVHHLTGSAILEVY
+566 EITAY
-580 AKAGDMDQSQH
+580 AKAGEMEPSLS
-591 VTEKYKFRTAT
+591 VTETYSFRTAT

-654 TVNIIARASSVLG
+654 TVNIVARATSVALG

-727 ITKKI
+727 ITKKTK
-732 NAEEVSTVE
+732 AEEVSTVE

-756 TEDGKFRFKG
+756 TDDGKFRFKG

-822 THNLLRFYN
+822 THNLLRFFN
-831 GSSKLFTCYE
+831 GSSKLFACYE

-854 RGDAAE
+854 RGDAAD

-1218 PTMGTYNVWARTRNA
+1218 PTMGTYHVLARTRNA
-1233 NLTGGNEDGYSDIVK
+1233 NLTGGDEDGYSDIVK

-1400 TNNNYWTNNDLK
+1400 TNNNYWTNDNLK

-1422 FSGLNNVTNFIRYN
+1422 FNGRSVKNFIRYN

-1450 GKGTPSQTTWPVRVY
+1450 GKGTPSNTTWPVRVY

-1598 IKPVLAKGEGSNVD
+1598 IKPVLAKGEGSAVD
-1612 VKRPEVYTH
+1612 VRRPDVYTH

-1674 DVAVYTPHTFAP
+1674 DVAVYTPHTFTP
-1686 SAKAVQLME
+1686 GAKAVQLME

-1703 MAEYCEAGF
+1703 MADYCEAGF
-1712 IDEGKV
+1712 IDDGKV

-1780 ETAMTEAIGEA
+1780 ETAMTEAIGA
-1791 TITEITVYVNG
+1791 TNITEVMVYVNG
-1802 AKEGQTAQLVSAE
+1802 STTGQAAQRVA
-1815 VENEMKEFRS
+1815 VTVADGTKYFRS

-1834 GTVMLTSTMKYD
+1834 GTIMLSSTMSYV
-1846 VQGEAYIETGAGQ
+1846 VQGSLGNEVYNETGAGQ
-1859 ITPYIPTVYGGSY
+1859 ITPYIPTAYGGSY

-1880 QDLTGKYAGE
+1880 EAMTGRYAGE

-1905 GIDWDKSEVLI
+1905 GVDWDRSEVLI
-1916 PTNKVTPHH
+1916 PTNKITPHH

-1968 RAQLNGTGEN
+1968 RAQLNGTGES

-2055 DATGNTNSSGKYVWM
+2055 DATGNTNRSGKYVWM

-2120 GHNSSDTPALTYGP
+2120 GHNSSDTPALTFGP
-2134 GGAFVTDDTADPLL
+2134 GGAFVTDDTTDPLL

-2209 RAPNAKVAL
+2209 RASKAKVAL
-2218 GGERTAPDLDEV
+2218 GDEQTAPDLYEV

-2280 VDDNGDVEYYN
+2280 VDDDGDVEYYN

-2302 GVYIERRGNRATK
+2302 GVYIERHGNRATK

>member
-1 MRKLLLFLCLLIV
+1 M
-14 GITAKAGQV
+14 
-23 EVSSFSETSG
+23 
-33 DLDTN
+33 
-38 ISYTTAK
+38 
-45 GGGTSNPF
+45 GG
-53 ITSNNELRLYQ
+53 
-64 APSSSG
+64 
-70 VGGSITIFAKTGVT
+70 
-84 INSIIIGS
+84 
-92 SSATSVDYTIGT
+92 
-104 STSHSSKMS
+104 
-113 IAANKTVEIANIN
+113 KTVSKSVTVEA
-126 DNKVSIYCKGTSSS
+126 GTIIS
-140 ARLNINYLKV
+140 A
-150 VYSDGTGGDD
+150 GC
-160 TKPAKPTFAYEDDTS
+160 
-175 IIGSEIEV
+175 
-183 ANGTV
+183 
-188 IKAVSSTLG
+188 STEG
-197 ATTVITSDT
+197 ATTVITADT
-206 DGAFEYSN
+206 EGAFEYSN
-214 VNNRDEVSIINSCTL
+214 VNNRDEVSVIKSCIL

-235 INGISSDPATLKVIV
+235 NGTEKTATLEVTV
-250 KGDTPVPTPSGGD
+250 NTTPGPTPSGGE

-290 QDGSRFAKAN
+290 QDGSRFARAN

-313 SKDVYI
+313 SEDVYI
-319 FTLEKGTGDN
+319 FTLVKGTGNN
-329 VWYFRN
+329 VWYFKN
-335 SSDSYLSG
+335 SSDNYLSG
-343 ANSTSVSYGTKGNN
+343 ANSTSVSYGAQGDN
-357 SKVTVSNGTESGTFK
+357 SKVTVSAGTESGTYK

-377 YNTRSLLW
+377 YTTRALLW
-385 RAGTVNQFANY
+385 RAGSVNQFANY
-396 ATSNASNSTSGEYHY
+396 ATSNASSTTSGEYHY

-436 TDSDG
+436 TDGDG
-441 TEWYTDPITV
+441 TKWYTDPIKVIIT
-451 TISSATAGATIHYTI
+451 SATAGATIHYTI
-466 DGEAEQQEP
+466 DGGTEQTEP
-475 SPFTLNVN
+475 IPVALNVS
-483 KSQKIVAYA
+483 KTQTIVAYA
-492 TSANLEQS
+492 TSDELEQS
-500 KPVEGSYK
+500 KPVQETYN
-508 LRAAKPTLTISPAG
+508 LRAAKPTLIVSPAD

-580 AKAGDMDQSQH
+580 AKAGEMEESRH
-591 VTEKYKFRTAT
+591 VTESYKLRTAT
-602 PVITCDDPTEAQSKT
+602 PVIGCVDPAEAQSKK

-623 TNGATIEYSI
+623 TAGASIEYST

-717 SNDRNCKATE
+717 ANDRNCKATE
-727 ITKKI
+727 ITKKTK
-732 NAEEVSTVE
+732 AEEVSTVE

-756 TEDGKFRFKG
+756 TDDGKFRFKG

-831 GSSKLFTCYE
+831 GSSKLFACYE

-854 RGDAAE
+854 RGDAAD

-866 ATPQEGVYDKGELT
+866 AAPQEGVYDKGELT

-1138 EADFKAAATASSG
+1138 EADFKVAATASSG

-1347 VLFANGHENPVYLRS
+1347 VLFANGHETPVYLRS

-1391 SVDFGSYGK
+1391 SADYG
-1400 TNNNYWTNNDLK
+1400 
-1412 TDVEANATVT
+1412 
-1422 FSGLNNVTNFIRYN
+1422 
-1436 PNGNPSRFRAYDNG
+1436 
-1450 GKGTPSQTTWPVRVY
+1450 VY
-1465 RATKRVLQPTVTV
+1465 RV
-1478 YDAVEAEGGAYEST
+1478 
-1492 IETFGNAVRV
+1492 
-1502 AIQHNPKTDEGTN
+1502 H
-1515 LLYSW
+1515 
-1520 SAKKENAPVLSEYLK
+1520 
-1535 AVPETAKSITLLV
+1535 
-1548 DGNSIQILADGEY
+1548 
-1561 VDIDGLANIDGRHIL
+1561 
-1576 RAVASDGINT
+1576 
-1586 SPSLPRAINFKC
+1586 
-1598 IKPVLAKGEGSNVD
+1598 
-1612 VKRPEVYTH
+1612 
-1621 DARLYYAYDDNE
+1621 
-1633 VTEDEAFRVNYI
+1633 
-1645 EGTTE
+1645 
-1650 LAPIPFDGHDKV
+1650 
-1662 KVVAFKEGYEPS
+1662 
-1674 DVAVYTPHTFAP
+1674 
-1686 SAKAVQLME
+1686 
-1695 LTDEGKAA
+1695 
-1703 MAEYCEAGF
+1703 
-1712 IDEGKV
+1712 
-1718 YVTSEQLDGTAY
+1718 
-1730 VVKERGG
+1730 
-1737 VLKLT
+1737 
-1742 AITDF
+1742 
-1747 DKASGVIK
+1747 
-1755 YLPEK
+1755 
-1760 PGDAK
+1760 
-1765 VNAKWTTDYYVEVVD
+1765 
-1780 ETAMTEAIGEA
+1780 
-1791 TITEITVYVNG
+1791 
-1802 AKEGQTAQLVSAE
+1802 
-1815 VENEMKEFRS
+1815 
-1825 LLLKRGGAI
+1825 
-1834 GTVMLTSTMKYD
+1834 
-1846 VQGEAYIETGAGQ
+1846 
-1859 ITPYIPTVYGGSY
+1859 
-1872 TYDYSRDE
+1872 
-1880 QDLTGKYAGE
+1880 
-1890 FLKFEVE
+1890 
-1897 SRVKKDAS
+1897 
-1905 GIDWDKSEVLI
+1905 
-1916 PTNKVTPHH
+1916 
-1925 LDAVVTFFRPNVN
+1925 
-1938 DEILARNDIYYNLR
+1938 
-1952 FAGVKN
+1952 
-1958 EVKGSGVYVD
+1958 
-1968 RAQLNGTGEN
+1968 
-1978 MPEYY
+1978 
-1983 RIVIKDV
+1983 
-1990 SPREEEYPMVS
+1990 
-2001 VERTEYVETVSDG
+2001 
-2014 ENFGRFDATNDVPT
+2014 
-2028 VEAANIPMASQG
+2028 
-2040 TIEKFHLGKLAPGIS
+2040 
-2055 DATGNTNSSGKYVWM
+2055 
-2070 YKGHN
+2070 
-2075 VLTSPDEV
+2075 
-2083 IHQSGSI
+2083 
-2090 AIEPE
+2090 
-2095 YYHVEV
+2095 
-2101 YTDGFGDYASYEY
+2101 
-2114 LIRHEQ
+2114 
-2120 GHNSSDTPALTYGP
+2120 
-2134 GGAFVTDDTADPLL
+2134 
-2148 GTYVAT
+2148 
-2154 GFTAADGVSMAWTPV
+2154 
-2169 YVFARAPQANVKSGE
+2169 
-2184 VNVASLE
+2184 
-2191 KVGELP
+2191 
-2197 VSSSVSQSVMAE
+2197 
-2209 RAPNAKVAL
+2209 
-2218 GGERTAPDLDEV
+2218 
-2230 RPMRYHG
+2230 
-2237 HTDMNA
+2237 
-2243 DNITDLTDAAAPYE
+2243 
-2257 LYVGNPVA
+2257 
-2265 RKLSDEEVTG
+2265 
-2275 VENVA
+2275 
-2280 VDDNGDVEYYN
+2280 
-2291 LQGVRVTNPGH
+2291 
-2302 GVYIERRGNRATK
+2302 
-2315 VIK
+2315 

>member
-23 EVSSFSETSG
+23 EVKEFSAVSG
-33 DLDTN
+33 SLDTN

-45 GGGTSNPF
+45 GDGTTAPQINGTV
-53 ITSNNELRLYQ
+53 IRLYQ
-64 APSSSG
+64 PSSG
-70 VGGSITIFAKTGVT
+70 KTYGGSITVSAKSGIT
-84 INSIIIGS
+84 IQSVEIGS
-92 SSATSVDYTIGT
+92 AMATTVDYTIGT
-104 STSHSSKMS
+104 STTHSSNKS
-113 IAANKTVEIANIN
+113 IAKDGKLPIDVNDSKVTV
-126 DNKVSIYCKGTSSS
+126 YCKGSSSS
-140 ARLNINYLKV
+140 ARLYVNYLKV
-150 VYSDGTGGDD
+150 VYSDGTGGEV
-160 TKPAKPTFAYEDDTS
+160 TLAVPTFEDKDGKPIT
-175 IIGSEIEV
+175 ETTLNDV
-183 ANGTV
+183 PVGTV
-188 IKAVSSTLG
+188 ITAVCSTEG
-197 ATTVITSDT
+197 ATVTLAAAPTDAADINGVSATVNKT
-206 DGAFEYSN
+206 
-214 VNNRDEVSIINSCTL
+214 CTL

-235 INGISSDPATLKVIV
+235 TGAADQTATLTVNV
-250 KGDTPVPTPSGGD
+250 KEETPDPTPSGTVYKLINSTDELFDGMT
-263 FVLLTDLS
+263 FV
-271 QLQEGMEVILGY
+271 I
-283 GSNAVGA
+283 
-290 QDGSRFAKAN
+290 
-300 ITVNSDNTIATPI
+300 
-313 SKDVYI
+313 
-319 FTLEKGTGDN
+319 
-329 VWYFRN
+329 
-335 SSDSYLSG
+335 G
-343 ANSTSVSYGTKGNN
+343 ANSKNVLMGGKTGS
-357 SKVTVSNGTESGTFK
+357 
-372 LVFNT
+372 NT
-377 YNTRSLLW
+377 YLDKVDFTFPSTGNEIDVEGVDVNVLTLVSTGT
-385 RAGTVNQFANY
+385 AGKWNIK
-396 ATSNASNSTSGEYHY
+396 TSDGKYLYWTSGNSLNVGTTPSVNTYVATISFSGDNARIAFNNQTSQY
-411 LKIYYKEAATAKPV
+411 IQYNSGSPRFACYSTNQAKVQIYVITTP
-425 FSVAADGVDIE
+425 SVATPTFTVADD
-436 TDSDG
+436 
-441 TEWYTDPITV
+441 
-451 TISSATAGATIHYTI
+451 
-466 DGEAEQQEP
+466 
-475 SPFTLNVN
+475 
-483 KSQKIVAYA
+483 
-492 TSANLEQS
+492 
-500 KPVEGSYK
+500 
-508 LRAAKPTLTISPAG
+508 
-522 ATFETDSEGV
+522 ATFETGSEGIV
-532 KWYTNPIDVKMASTS
+532 YYTNPTTVTIATATEGAVLHYTIGDSTDE
-547 TNAILACSVDGAP
+547 T
-560 FAEVTG
+560 
-566 GVHHLTGSAILEVY
+566 
-580 AKAGDMDQSQH
+580 
-591 VTEKYKFRTAT
+591 VTETNSVTLNIKELTKITAYGTLTDYNDSKKVSAEYHFRTAT
-602 PVITCDDPTEAQSKT
+602 PVITCEDPAEAQRKT
-617 VTISCA
+617 VKVSCA

-654 TVNIIARASSVLG
+654 TVNIVARATSVLG
-667 ESATAEYHVSIYP
+667 ESETAEYHVSIYP

-717 SNDRNCKATE
+717 ANDRNCKATE
-727 ITKKI
+727 ITKKTK
-732 NAEEVSTVE
+732 AEEVSTVE

-756 TEDGKFRFKG
+756 TDDGKFRFKG

-807 PRTGKAAVTFEGEGI
+807 PRTGKAAVTFDEEGI
-822 THNLLRFYN
+822 THNLLRFFN
-831 GSSKLFTCYE
+831 GSSKLFACYE

-854 RGDAAE
+854 RGDAAD

-880 SVTLQCLDADGN
+880 SVTLQCLDADEN
-892 AVTDPTL
+892 AVTDPSL
-899 KIYYT
+899 KIFYT

-1109 SPDGHELDYPKLMAL
+1109 SPDGHELDFPKLMAL

-1138 EADFKAAATASSG
+1138 EADFTAATPS

-1157 FKVFDPKML
+1157 FKVFDPTML

-1188 PNTENNPETEIWYSM
+1188 PNTENNPETEIWYSI
-1203 DEGATWTKYIEPFTI
+1203 DGGATWTKYTEPFTI
-1218 PTMGTYNVWARTRNA
+1218 PTMGTYHVLARTRNA
-1233 NLTGGNEDGYSDIVK
+1233 NLTGGDENGYSDIVK

-1347 VLFANGHENPVYLRS
+1347 VLFANGHETPVYLRS

-1400 TNNNYWTNNDLK
+1400 TNNNYWTNDNLK

-1422 FSGLNNVTNFIRYN
+1422 FNGRSVKNFIRYN

-1450 GKGTPSQTTWPVRVY
+1450 GKGTPSNTTWPVRVY

-1478 YDAVEAEGGAYEST
+1478 YDAVEADGGAYEST

-1598 IKPVLAKGEGSNVD
+1598 IKPVLAKGEGNNVD
-1612 VKRPEVYTH
+1612 VKRPDVYTH

-1650 LAPIPFDGHDKV
+1650 LAPIPFDGHEKV
-1662 KVVAFKEGYEPS
+1662 KVVAFKDGYEPS
-1674 DVAVYTPHTFAP
+1674 DVTVYTPHTFTP

-1846 VQGEAYIETGAGQ
+1846 MQGEAYTETGAGQ
-1859 ITPYIPTVYGGSY
+1859 ITPYIPTAYGGSY

-1880 QDLTGKYAGE
+1880 EALTGRYAGD

-1905 GIDWDKSEVLI
+1905 GVDWDKSEVLI
-1916 PTNKVTPHH
+1916 PTNKATPHH

-2014 ENFGRFDATNDVPT
+2014 ENFGRFDATNDMPT

-2055 DATGNTNSSGKYVWM
+2055 DATGNTNRSGKYVWM

-2090 AIEPE
+2090 VIEPE

-2120 GHNSSDTPALTYGP
+2120 GHNSSDTPALTFGP
-2134 GGAFVTDDTADPLL
+2134 GGAFVTDDTTDPLL

-2209 RAPNAKVAL
+2209 RAPKAKVAL
-2218 GGERTAPDLDEV
+2218 GGEQTAPDLDEV

-2243 DNITDLTDAAAPYE
+2243 DNITDLTDASAPYE

-2280 VDDNGDVEYYN
+2280 VDDDGDVEYYN

>member
-1 MRKLLLFLCLLIV
+1 M
-14 GITAKAGQV
+14 
-23 EVSSFSETSG
+23 
-33 DLDTN
+33 
-38 ISYTTAK
+38 
-45 GGGTSNPF
+45 GG
-53 ITSNNELRLYQ
+53 
-64 APSSSG
+64 
-70 VGGSITIFAKTGVT
+70 
-84 INSIIIGS
+84 
-92 SSATSVDYTIGT
+92 
-104 STSHSSKMS
+104 
-113 IAANKTVEIANIN
+113 KTVSKSVTVEA
-126 DNKVSIYCKGTSSS
+126 GTIIS
-140 ARLNINYLKV
+140 A
-150 VYSDGTGGDD
+150 GC
-160 TKPAKPTFAYEDDTS
+160 
-175 IIGSEIEV
+175 
-183 ANGTV
+183 
-188 IKAVSSTLG
+188 STEG
-197 ATTVITSDT
+197 ATTVITADT
-206 DGAFEYSN
+206 EGAFEYSN
-214 VNNRDEVSIINSCTL
+214 VNNRDEVSVIKSCIL

-235 INGISSDPATLKVIV
+235 NGTEKTATLEVTV
-250 KGDTPVPTPSGGD
+250 NTTPVPTPSGGE

-271 QLQEGMEVILGY
+271 QLQEGMEVIIAAVLT
-283 GSNAVGA
+283 NDAKAVGA
-290 QDGSRFAKAN
+290 VSNKKYAGVDITLSADKQQITDYPTTAKVFTVKGNATAGWHFQCDAGYLN
-300 ITVNSDNTIATPI
+300 GTSSSSTDVSYATTETNNNLVKVTEKTVNA
-313 SKDVYI
+313 KDGLY
-319 FTLEKGTGDN
+319 
-329 VWYFRN
+329 
-335 SSDSYLSG
+335 
-343 ANSTSVSYGTKGNN
+343 
-357 SKVTVSNGTESGTFK
+357 K
-372 LVFNT
+372 LVFQAST
-377 YNTRSLLW
+377 GRLLLW
-385 RAGTVNQFANY
+385 NGSVFGNY
-396 ATSNASNSTSGEYHY
+396 GNTNLNNSSYTCVS
-411 LKIYYKEAATAKPV
+411 IYYKEAATAKPV

-436 TDSDG
+436 TDGDG
-441 TEWYTDPITV
+441 TKWYTDPIKVIIT
-451 TISSATAGATIHYTI
+451 SATAGATIHYTI
-466 DGEAEQQEP
+466 DGGAEQQEA
-475 SPFTLNVN
+475 SPFTLKVT
-483 KSQKIVAYA
+483 KSQTIEAYA
-492 TSANLEQS
+492 TSADLEQS
-500 KPVEGSYK
+500 KTVTETYN
-508 LRAAKPTLTISPAG
+508 LRAAKPTLTVSSAD
-522 ATFETDSEGV
+522 ATFETGSDGV
-532 KWYTNPIDVKMASTS
+532 KYFTNPIDLTIASTTSDAKIFAGTDETGAASPYTLHLS
-547 TNAILACSVDGAP
+547 T
-560 FAEVTG
+560 TG
-566 GVHHLTGSAILEVY
+566 EITAY
-580 AKAGDMDQSQH
+580 AKAGEMEPSLS
-591 VTEKYKFRTAT
+591 VTETYSFRTAT

-654 TVNIIARASSVLG
+654 TVNIVARATSVLG
-667 ESATAEYHVSIYP
+667 ESETAEYHVSIYP

-727 ITKKI
+727 ITKKTK
-732 NAEEVSTVE
+732 AEEVSTVE
-741 ISPESQSVGIYTIEK
+741 ISPELQSVGIYTIEK
-756 TEDGKFRFKG
+756 TDDGKFRFKG

-807 PRTGKAAVTFEGEGI
+807 PRTGKAAVTFDEEGI
-822 THNLLRFYN
+822 THNLLRFFN
-831 GSSKLFTCYE
+831 GSSKLFACYE

-854 RGDAAE
+854 RGDAAD

-880 SVTLQCLDADGN
+880 SVTLQCLDADEN
-892 AVTDPTL
+892 AVTDPSL
-899 KIYYT
+899 KIFYT

-1109 SPDGHELDYPKLMAL
+1109 SPDGHELDFPKLMAL

-1347 VLFANGHENPVYLRS
+1347 VLFANGHETPVYLRS

-1400 TNNNYWTNNDLK
+1400 TNNNYWTNDNLK

-1422 FSGLNNVTNFIRYN
+1422 FNGRSVKNFIRYN

-1450 GKGTPSQTTWPVRVY
+1450 GKGTPSNTTWPVRVY

-1548 DGNSIQILADGEY
+1548 DGNSIQILVDGEY
-1561 VDIDGLANIDGRHIL
+1561 VDIDGLTNIDGRHIL

-1612 VKRPEVYTH
+1612 VKRPDVYTH

-1633 VTEDEAFRVNYI
+1633 VTEDEAYRVNYI
-1645 EGTTE
+1645 DGTTE

-1674 DVAVYTPHTFAP
+1674 GVAVYTPHTFTPGAR
-1686 SAKAVQLME
+1686 AVQLME

-1712 IDEGKV
+1712 IDEEKV

-1765 VNAKWTTDYYVEVVD
+1765 VNAKWTTDYYVAVVD
-1780 ETAMTEAIGEA
+1780 ETAMTEAIGA
-1791 TITEITVYVNG
+1791 ANITEVMVYVNG
-1802 AKEGQTAQLVSAE
+1802 STTGQAAQRVAVTAADGT
-1815 VENEMKEFRS
+1815 KYFRS

-1834 GTVMLTSTMKYD
+1834 GTIMLSSTMSYV
-1846 VQGEAYIETGAGQ
+1846 VQGSLGNEVYNETGTGQ
-1859 ITPYIPTVYGGSY
+1859 ITPYIPTAYGGSY

-1880 QDLTGKYAGE
+1880 EALTGRYAGD

-1968 RAQLNGTGEN
+1968 RAQLNGTGES

-2014 ENFGRFDATNDVPT
+2014 ENFGRFDATNDMPT

-2055 DATGNTNSSGKYVWM
+2055 DATGNTNRSGKYVWM

-2120 GHNSSDTPALTYGP
+2120 GHNSSDTPALTFGP
-2134 GGAFVTDDTADPLL
+2134 GGAFVTDDTTDPLL

-2154 GFTAADGVSMAWTPV
+2154 DFTAADGVSMAWTPV

-2209 RAPNAKVAL
+2209 RASKAKVAL
-2218 GGERTAPDLDEV
+2218 GDEQTAPDLDEV

-2280 VDDNGDVEYYN
+2280 VDDDGDVEYYN

>member
-23 EVSSFSETSG
+23 EVKEFSAVSG
-33 DLDTN
+33 SLDTN

-45 GGGTSNPF
+45 GDGTTAPQINGTV
-53 ITSNNELRLYQ
+53 IRLYQ
-64 APSSSG
+64 PSSG
-70 VGGSITIFAKTGVT
+70 KTYGGSITVSAKSGIT
-84 INSIIIGS
+84 IQSVEIGS
-92 SSATSVDYTIGT
+92 AMATTVDYTIGT
-104 STSHSSKMS
+104 STTHSSNKS
-113 IAANKTVEIANIN
+113 IAKDGKLPIDVNDSKVTV
-126 DNKVSIYCKGTSSS
+126 YCKGSSSS
-140 ARLNINYLKV
+140 ARLYVNYLKV
-150 VYSDGTGGDD
+150 VYSDGTGGEV
-160 TKPAKPTFAYEDDTS
+160 TLAVPTFEDKDGKPIT
-175 IIGSEIEV
+175 ETTLNDV
-183 ANGTV
+183 PVGTV
-188 IKAVSSTLG
+188 ITAVCSTEG
-197 ATTVITSDT
+197 ATVTLAAAPTDAADINGVSATVNKT
-206 DGAFEYSN
+206 
-214 VNNRDEVSIINSCTL
+214 CTL

-235 INGISSDPATLKVIV
+235 TGAADQTATLTVNV
-250 KGDTPVPTPSGGD
+250 KEETPDPTPSGTVYKLINSTDELFDGMT
-263 FVLLTDLS
+263 FV
-271 QLQEGMEVILGY
+271 I
-283 GSNAVGA
+283 
-290 QDGSRFAKAN
+290 
-300 ITVNSDNTIATPI
+300 
-313 SKDVYI
+313 
-319 FTLEKGTGDN
+319 
-329 VWYFRN
+329 
-335 SSDSYLSG
+335 G
-343 ANSTSVSYGTKGNN
+343 ANSKNVLMGGKTGS
-357 SKVTVSNGTESGTFK
+357 
-372 LVFNT
+372 NT
-377 YNTRSLLW
+377 YLDKVDFTFPSTGNEIDVEGVDVNVLTLVSTGT
-385 RAGTVNQFANY
+385 AGKWNIK
-396 ATSNASNSTSGEYHY
+396 TSDGKYLYWTSGNSLNVGTTPSVNTYVATISFSGDNARIAFNNQTSQY
-411 LKIYYKEAATAKPV
+411 IQYNSGSPRFACYSTNQAKVQIYVITTP
-425 FSVAADGVDIE
+425 SVATPTFTVADD
-436 TDSDG
+436 
-441 TEWYTDPITV
+441 
-451 TISSATAGATIHYTI
+451 
-466 DGEAEQQEP
+466 
-475 SPFTLNVN
+475 
-483 KSQKIVAYA
+483 
-492 TSANLEQS
+492 
-500 KPVEGSYK
+500 
-508 LRAAKPTLTISPAG
+508 
-522 ATFETDSEGV
+522 ATFETGSEGIV
-532 KWYTNPIDVKMASTS
+532 YYTNPTTVTIATATEGAVLHYTIGDSTDE
-547 TNAILACSVDGAP
+547 T
-560 FAEVTG
+560 
-566 GVHHLTGSAILEVY
+566 
-580 AKAGDMDQSQH
+580 
-591 VTEKYKFRTAT
+591 VTETNSVTLNIKELTKITAYGTLTDYNDSKKVSAEYHFRTAT
-602 PVITCDDPTEAQSKT
+602 PVITCEDPAEAQRKT
-617 VTISCA
+617 VKVSCA

-654 TVNIIARASSVLG
+654 TVNIVARATSVLG
-667 ESATAEYHVSIYP
+667 ESETAEYHVSIYP

-717 SNDRNCKATE
+717 ANDRNCKATE
-727 ITKKI
+727 ITKKTK
-732 NAEEVSTVE
+732 AEEVSTVE

-756 TEDGKFRFKG
+756 TDDGKFRFKG

-807 PRTGKAAVTFEGEGI
+807 PRTGKAAVTFDEEGI
-822 THNLLRFYN
+822 THNLLRFFN
-831 GSSKLFTCYE
+831 GSSKLFACYE

-854 RGDAAE
+854 RGDAAD

-880 SVTLQCLDADGN
+880 SVTLQCLDADEN
-892 AVTDPTL
+892 AVTDPSL

-919 PINVTG
+919 PINVSS

-1048 TVGTDNYRDGFLLAE
+1048 TVGNDNYRDGFLLAE

-1203 DEGATWTKYIEPFTI
+1203 DEGATWTKYTEPFTI

-1233 NLTGGNEDGYSDIVK
+1233 NLTGGDEDGYSDIVK

-1400 TNNNYWTNNDLK
+1400 TNNNYWTNDNLK

-1422 FSGLNNVTNFIRYN
+1422 FNGRSVKNFIRYN

-1450 GKGTPSQTTWPVRVY
+1450 GKGTPSNTTWPVRVY

-1612 VKRPEVYTH
+1612 VKRPDVYTH

-1662 KVVAFKEGYEPS
+1662 KVVAFKDGYEPS
-1674 DVAVYTPHTFAP
+1674 DAAVYTPHTFTP

-1712 IDEGKV
+1712 IDEEKV

-1846 VQGEAYIETGAGQ
+1846 MQGEAYTETGAGQ
-1859 ITPYIPTVYGGSY
+1859 ITPYIPTAYGGSY

-1880 QDLTGKYAGE
+1880 EALTGRYAGD

-1905 GIDWDKSEVLI
+1905 GVDWDKSEVLI
-1916 PTNKVTPHH
+1916 PTNKATPHH

-1968 RAQLNGTGEN
+1968 RAQLNGTGES

-2014 ENFGRFDATNDVPT
+2014 ENFGRFDATNDMPT

-2120 GHNSSDTPALTYGP
+2120 GHNSSDTPALTFGP
-2134 GGAFVTDDTADPLL
+2134 GGAFVTDDTTDPLL

-2209 RAPNAKVAL
+2209 RASKAKVAL
-2218 GGERTAPDLDEV
+2218 GDEQTAPDLDEV

-2280 VDDNGDVEYYN
+2280 VDDDGDVEYYN

-2302 GVYIERRGNRATK
+2302 GVYIERHGNRATK

>member
-23 EVSSFSETSG
+23 EVKEFSAVSG
-33 DLDTN
+33 SLDTN

-45 GGGTSNPF
+45 GDGTTAPQINGTV
-53 ITSNNELRLYQ
+53 IRLYQ
-64 APSSSG
+64 PSSG
-70 VGGSITIFAKTGVT
+70 KTYGGSITVSAKSGIT
-84 INSIIIGS
+84 IQSVEIGS
-92 SSATSVDYTIGT
+92 AMATTVDYTIGT
-104 STSHSSKMS
+104 STTHSSNKS
-113 IAANKTVEIANIN
+113 IAKDGKLPIDVNDSKVTV
-126 DNKVSIYCKGTSSS
+126 YCKGSSSS
-140 ARLNINYLKV
+140 ARLYVNYLKV
-150 VYSDGTGGDD
+150 VYSDGTGGEV
-160 TKPAKPTFAYEDDTS
+160 TLAVPTFEDKDGKPIT
-175 IIGSEIEV
+175 ETTLNDV
-183 ANGTV
+183 PVGTV
-188 IKAVSSTLG
+188 ITAVCSTEG
-197 ATTVITSDT
+197 ATVTLAAAPTDAADINGVSATVNKT
-206 DGAFEYSN
+206 
-214 VNNRDEVSIINSCTL
+214 CTL

-235 INGISSDPATLKVIV
+235 TGAADQTATLTVNV
-250 KGDTPVPTPSGGD
+250 KEETPDPTPSGTVYKLINSTD
-263 FVLLTDLS
+263 ELFDEMTFV
-271 QLQEGMEVILGY
+271 I
-283 GSNAVGA
+283 
-290 QDGSRFAKAN
+290 
-300 ITVNSDNTIATPI
+300 
-313 SKDVYI
+313 
-319 FTLEKGTGDN
+319 
-329 VWYFRN
+329 
-335 SSDSYLSG
+335 G
-343 ANSTSVSYGTKGNN
+343 ANSKNVLMGGKTGS
-357 SKVTVSNGTESGTFK
+357 
-372 LVFNT
+372 NT
-377 YNTRSLLW
+377 YLDKVDFTFPSTGNEIDVEGVDVNVLTLVSTGT
-385 RAGTVNQFANY
+385 AGKWNIK
-396 ATSNASNSTSGEYHY
+396 TSDGKYLYWTSGNSLNVGTTPSVNTYVATISFSGDNARIAFNNQTSQY
-411 LKIYYKEAATAKPV
+411 IQYNSGSPRFACYSTNQAKVQIYVITTP
-425 FSVAADGVDIE
+425 SVATPTFTVADD
-436 TDSDG
+436 
-441 TEWYTDPITV
+441 
-451 TISSATAGATIHYTI
+451 
-466 DGEAEQQEP
+466 
-475 SPFTLNVN
+475 
-483 KSQKIVAYA
+483 
-492 TSANLEQS
+492 
-500 KPVEGSYK
+500 
-508 LRAAKPTLTISPAG
+508 
-522 ATFETDSEGV
+522 ATFETGSEGIV
-532 KWYTNPIDVKMASTS
+532 YYTNPTTVTIATATEGAVLHYTIGDSTDE
-547 TNAILACSVDGAP
+547 T
-560 FAEVTG
+560 
-566 GVHHLTGSAILEVY
+566 
-580 AKAGDMDQSQH
+580 
-591 VTEKYKFRTAT
+591 VTETNSVTLNIKELTKITAYGTLTDYNDSKKVSAEYHFRTAT
-602 PVITCDDPTEAQSKT
+602 PVITCEDPAEAQRKT
-617 VTISCA
+617 VKVSCA

-654 TVNIIARASSVLG
+654 TVNIVARATSALG
-667 ESATAEYHVSIYP
+667 ESETAEYHVSIYP

-706 APYDYA
+706 AGYDYA

-717 SNDRNCKATE
+717 ANDRNCKATT
-727 ITKKI
+727 ITKKTAG
-732 NAEEVSTVE
+732 NVNTVE

-756 TEDGKFRFKG
+756 TDDGKFRFKG

-822 THNLLRFYN
+822 THNLLRFFN
-831 GSSKLFTCYE
+831 GSSKIFACYE
-841 GEAGSTYDINIYR
+841 DEAGSTYDINIYR
-854 RGDAAE
+854 RGDAAD

-866 ATPQEGVYDKGELT
+866 ATPQEGVYDRGELT

-1203 DEGATWTKYIEPFTI
+1203 DEGATWTKYTEPFTI

-1233 NLTGGNEDGYSDIVK
+1233 NLTGGDEDGYSDIVK

-1265 STLKENDRIVFVNA
+1265 STLKENDRIIFVNA
-1279 INFPY
+1279 IKFPY
-1284 CEETETGWYAAAQFN
+1284 GDEGSSGWYTATLFD
-1299 TDLFEP
+1299 TDHQYFSADKIEP
-1305 ESVEPVD
+1305 IDPTEE
-1312 ASEAIPS
+1312 IPT
-1319 QIIIPSES
+1319 QLIIPSES
-1327 SIQVFRLEYDTSAKN
+1327 NIQVFRLEYDTSAS
-1342 PDRPW
+1342 DSIRPW
-1347 VLFANGHENPVYLRS
+1347 LLYVNGHKQYLRS
-1362 AAAKKFE
+1362 AGQKKFE
-1369 LASLPETIDDR
+1369 LSDLPDDISQR
-1380 QYFNV
+1380 RFYNAGFEIGTVNDFNTYYTSNNSDFNTKDTGKGNV
-1385 GFDIAT
+1385 EYKLTAT
-1391 SVDFGSYGK
+1391 FNGVSDK
-1400 TNNNYWTNNDLK
+1400 NH
-1412 TDVEANATVT
+1412 
-1422 FSGLNNVTNFIRYN
+1422 IRF
-1436 PNGNPSRFRAYDNG
+1436 NPSRGLRFRAYEVGNNG
-1450 GKGTPSQTTWPVRVY
+1450 MNTWPTRMY

-1478 YDAVEAEGGAYEST
+1478 YDAVGEGGAYEST

-1548 DGNSIQILADGEY
+1548 DGNSIQILVDGEY

-1612 VKRPEVYTH
+1612 VKRPDVYTH

-1633 VTEDEAFRVNYI
+1633 VTEDEAYRVNYI
-1645 EGTTE
+1645 DGTTE

-1674 DVAVYTPHTFAP
+1674 DVAVYTPHTFTP
-1686 SAKAVQLME
+1686 GAKAVQLME

-1712 IDEGKV
+1712 IDEEKV

-1780 ETAMTEAIGEA
+1780 ETAMTEAIGA
-1791 TITEITVYVNG
+1791 ANITEVMVYVNG
-1802 AKEGQTAQLVSAE
+1802 STTGQAAQRVA
-1815 VENEMKEFRS
+1815 VTVADGTKYFRS

-1834 GTVMLTSTMKYD
+1834 GTIMLSSTMSYV
-1846 VQGEAYIETGAGQ
+1846 VQGSLGNEVYNETGAGQ
-1859 ITPYIPTVYGGSY
+1859 ITPYIPTAYGGSY

-1880 QDLTGKYAGE
+1880 EALTGRYAGD

-1968 RAQLNGTGEN
+1968 RAQLNGTGES

-2014 ENFGRFDATNDVPT
+2014 ENFGRFDATNDMPT

-2055 DATGNTNSSGKYVWM
+2055 DATGNTNGSGKYVWM

-2101 YTDGFGDYASYEY
+2101 YTDGLGDYASYEY

-2120 GHNSSDTPALTYGP
+2120 GHNSSDTPALTFGP
-2134 GGAFVTDDTADPLL
+2134 GGAFVTDDTTDPLL

-2197 VSSSVSQSVMAE
+2197 VSSSLSQSVMAE
-2209 RAPNAKVAL
+2209 RASKAKVAL
-2218 GGERTAPDLDEV
+2218 GDEQTAPDLDEV

-2280 VDDNGDVEYYN
+2280 VDDDGDVEYYN

>member
-23 EVSSFSETSG
+23 EVKEFSAVSG
-33 DLDTN
+33 SLDTN

-45 GGGTSNPF
+45 GDGTTAPQINGTV
-53 ITSNNELRLYQ
+53 IRLYQ
-64 APSSSG
+64 PSSG
-70 VGGSITIFAKTGVT
+70 KTYGGSITVSAKSGIT
-84 INSIIIGS
+84 IQSVEIGS
-92 SSATSVDYTIGT
+92 AMATTVDYTIGT
-104 STSHSSKMS
+104 STTHSSNKS
-113 IAANKTVEIANIN
+113 IAKDGKLPIDVNDSKVTV
-126 DNKVSIYCKGTSSS
+126 YCKGSSSS
-140 ARLNINYLKV
+140 ARLYVNYLKV
-150 VYSDGTGGDD
+150 VYSDGTGGEV
-160 TKPAKPTFAYEDDTS
+160 TLAVPTFEDKDGKPIT
-175 IIGSEIEV
+175 ETTLNDV
-183 ANGTV
+183 PVGTV
-188 IKAVSSTLG
+188 ITAVCSTEG
-197 ATTVITSDT
+197 ATVTLAAAPTDAADINGVSATVNKT
-206 DGAFEYSN
+206 
-214 VNNRDEVSIINSCTL
+214 CTL

-235 INGISSDPATLKVIV
+235 TGAADQTATLTVNV
-250 KGDTPVPTPSGGD
+250 KEETPDPTPSGTVYKLINSTD
-263 FVLLTDLS
+263 ELFDEMTFV
-271 QLQEGMEVILGY
+271 I
-283 GSNAVGA
+283 
-290 QDGSRFAKAN
+290 
-300 ITVNSDNTIATPI
+300 
-313 SKDVYI
+313 
-319 FTLEKGTGDN
+319 
-329 VWYFRN
+329 
-335 SSDSYLSG
+335 G
-343 ANSTSVSYGTKGNN
+343 ANSKNVLMGGKTGS
-357 SKVTVSNGTESGTFK
+357 
-372 LVFNT
+372 NT
-377 YNTRSLLW
+377 YLDKVDFTFPSTGNEIDVEGVDVNVLTLVSTGT
-385 RAGTVNQFANY
+385 AGKWNIK
-396 ATSNASNSTSGEYHY
+396 TSDGKYLYWTSGNSLNVGTTPSVNTYVATISFSGDNARIAFNNQTSQY
-411 LKIYYKEAATAKPV
+411 IQYNSGSPRFACYSTNQAKVQIYVITTP
-425 FSVAADGVDIE
+425 SVATPTFTVADD
-436 TDSDG
+436 
-441 TEWYTDPITV
+441 
-451 TISSATAGATIHYTI
+451 
-466 DGEAEQQEP
+466 
-475 SPFTLNVN
+475 
-483 KSQKIVAYA
+483 
-492 TSANLEQS
+492 
-500 KPVEGSYK
+500 
-508 LRAAKPTLTISPAG
+508 
-522 ATFETDSEGV
+522 ATFETGSEGIV
-532 KWYTNPIDVKMASTS
+532 YYTNPTTVTIATATEGAVLHYTIGDSTDE
-547 TNAILACSVDGAP
+547 T
-560 FAEVTG
+560 
-566 GVHHLTGSAILEVY
+566 
-580 AKAGDMDQSQH
+580 
-591 VTEKYKFRTAT
+591 VTETNSVTLNIKELTKITAYGTLTDYNDSKKVSAEYHFRTAT
-602 PVITCDDPTEAQSKT
+602 PVITCEDPAEAQRKT
-617 VTISCA
+617 VKVSCA

-654 TVNIIARASSVLG
+654 TVNIVARATSALG
-667 ESATAEYHVSIYP
+667 ESETAEYHVSIYP

-706 APYDYA
+706 AGYDYA

-717 SNDRNCKATE
+717 ANDRNCKATT
-727 ITKKI
+727 ITKKTAG
-732 NAEEVSTVE
+732 NVNTVE

-756 TEDGKFRFKG
+756 TDDGKFRFKG

-807 PRTGKAAVTFEGEGI
+807 PRTGKAAVTFDEEGI
-822 THNLLRFYN
+822 THNLLRFFN
-831 GSSKLFTCYE
+831 GSSKLFACYE

-854 RGDAAE
+854 RGDAAD

-880 SVTLQCLDADGN
+880 SVTLQCLDADEN
-892 AVTDPTL
+892 AVTDPSL
-899 KIYYT
+899 KIFYT

-1138 EADFKAAATASSG
+1138 EADFTAATPS

-1157 FKVFDPKML
+1157 FKVFDPTML

-1203 DEGATWTKYIEPFTI
+1203 DGGATWTKYTEPFTI
-1218 PTMGTYNVWARTRNA
+1218 PTMGTYHVLARTRNA
-1233 NLTGGNEDGYSDIVK
+1233 NLTGGDDNGYSDIVT

-1279 INFPY
+1279 IKFPY

-1450 GKGTPSQTTWPVRVY
+1450 GKGTPSPTTWPVRVY

-1478 YDAVEAEGGAYEST
+1478 YDAVEADGGAYEST

-1520 SAKKENAPVLSEYLK
+1520 SATKQNAPVLSEYLK
-1535 AVPETAKSITLLV
+1535 AVPETAESITLLV
-1548 DGNSIQILADGEY
+1548 DGNSIQILVDGEY

-1612 VKRPEVYTH
+1612 VKRPDVYTH

-1730 VVKERGG
+1730 VVKERDG

-1747 DKASGVIK
+1747 DKASSVLK

-1780 ETAMTEAIGEA
+1780 ETAMTEAIGA
-1791 TITEITVYVNG
+1791 ANITEVMVYVNG
-1802 AKEGQTAQLVSAE
+1802 STTGQAAQRVA
-1815 VENEMKEFRS
+1815 VTVADGTKYFRS
-1825 LLLKRGGAI
+1825 LLVKRGGAI
-1834 GTVMLTSTMKYD
+1834 GTIMLSSTMSYV
-1846 VQGEAYIETGAGQ
+1846 VQGSLGNEVYNETGAGQ
-1859 ITPYIPTVYGGSY
+1859 ITPYIPTAYGGSY

-1880 QDLTGKYAGE
+1880 ETLTGRYAGD

-2014 ENFGRFDATNDVPT
+2014 ENFGRFDATNDVPM

-2209 RAPNAKVAL
+2209 RAPKAKVAL
-2218 GGERTAPDLDEV
+2218 GGEQTAPDLDEV

-2280 VDDNGDVEYYN
+2280 VDDDGDVEYYN

>member
-23 EVSSFSETSG
+23 EVKEFSAVSG
-33 DLDTN
+33 SLDTN

-45 GGGTSNPF
+45 GDGTTAPQINGTV
-53 ITSNNELRLYQ
+53 IRLYQ
-64 APSSSG
+64 PSSG
-70 VGGSITIFAKTGVT
+70 KTYGGSITVSAKSGIT
-84 INSIIIGS
+84 IQSVEIGS
-92 SSATSVDYTIGT
+92 AMATTVDYTIGT
-104 STSHSSKMS
+104 STTHSSNKS
-113 IAANKTVEIANIN
+113 IAKDGKLPIDVNDSKVTV
-126 DNKVSIYCKGTSSS
+126 YCKGSSSS
-140 ARLNINYLKV
+140 ARLYVNYLKV
-150 VYSDGTGGDD
+150 VYSDGTGGEV
-160 TKPAKPTFAYEDDTS
+160 TLAVPTFEDKDGKPIT
-175 IIGSEIEV
+175 ETTLNDV
-183 ANGTV
+183 PVGTV
-188 IKAVSSTLG
+188 ITAVCSTEG
-197 ATTVITSDT
+197 ATVTLAAAPTDAADINGVSATVNKT
-206 DGAFEYSN
+206 
-214 VNNRDEVSIINSCTL
+214 CTL

-235 INGISSDPATLKVIV
+235 TGAADQTATLTVNV
-250 KGDTPVPTPSGGD
+250 KEETPNPTPSGTVYKLINSTDELFDGMT
-263 FVLLTDLS
+263 FV
-271 QLQEGMEVILGY
+271 I
-283 GSNAVGA
+283 
-290 QDGSRFAKAN
+290 
-300 ITVNSDNTIATPI
+300 
-313 SKDVYI
+313 
-319 FTLEKGTGDN
+319 
-329 VWYFRN
+329 
-335 SSDSYLSG
+335 G
-343 ANSTSVSYGTKGNN
+343 ANSKNVLMGGKTGS
-357 SKVTVSNGTESGTFK
+357 
-372 LVFNT
+372 NT
-377 YNTRSLLW
+377 YLDKVDFTFPSTGNEIDVEGVDVNVLTLVSTGT
-385 RAGTVNQFANY
+385 AGKWNIK
-396 ATSNASNSTSGEYHY
+396 TSDGKYLYWTSGNSLNVGTTPSVNTYVATISFSGDNARIAFNNQTSQY
-411 LKIYYKEAATAKPV
+411 IQYNSGSPRFACYSTNQAKVQIYVITTP
-425 FSVAADGVDIE
+425 SVATPTFTVADD
-436 TDSDG
+436 
-441 TEWYTDPITV
+441 
-451 TISSATAGATIHYTI
+451 
-466 DGEAEQQEP
+466 
-475 SPFTLNVN
+475 
-483 KSQKIVAYA
+483 
-492 TSANLEQS
+492 
-500 KPVEGSYK
+500 
-508 LRAAKPTLTISPAG
+508 
-522 ATFETDSEGV
+522 ATFETGSEGIV
-532 KWYTNPIDVKMASTS
+532 YYTNPTTVTIATATEGAVLHYTIGDSTDE
-547 TNAILACSVDGAP
+547 T
-560 FAEVTG
+560 
-566 GVHHLTGSAILEVY
+566 
-580 AKAGDMDQSQH
+580 
-591 VTEKYKFRTAT
+591 VTETNSVTLNIKELTKITAYGTLTDYNDSKKVSAEYHFRTAT
-602 PVITCDDPTEAQSKT
+602 PVITCEDPAEAQRKT
-617 VTISCA
+617 VKVSCA

-654 TVNIIARASSVLG
+654 TVNVVARATSALG
-667 ESATAEYHVSIYP
+667 ESETAEYHVSIYP

-706 APYDYA
+706 AGYDYA

-717 SNDRNCKATE
+717 ANDRNCKATT
-727 ITKKI
+727 ITKKTAG
-732 NAEEVSTVE
+732 NVNTVE

-756 TEDGKFRFKG
+756 TDDGKFRFKG

-779 ENLLHTHKLDD
+779 ENLLHTHKLND

-807 PRTGKAAVTFEGEGI
+807 PRTGKAVVTFEGESV
-822 THNLLRFYN
+822 THNLMRFFN
-831 GSSKLFTCYE
+831 GSSKLFACYE

-880 SVTLQCLDADGN
+880 SVTLQCLDADNN
-892 AVTDPTL
+892 AVTDPSL

-919 PINVTG
+919 PINVSS

-1048 TVGTDNYRDGFLLAE
+1048 TVGNDNYRDGFLLAE

-1203 DEGATWTKYIEPFTI
+1203 DEGATWTKYTEPFTI

-1233 NLTGGNEDGYSDIVK
+1233 NLTGGDEDGYSDIVK

-1400 TNNNYWTNNDLK
+1400 TNNNYWTNDNLK

-1422 FSGLNNVTNFIRYN
+1422 FNGRSVKNFIRYN

-1450 GKGTPSQTTWPVRVY
+1450 GKGTPSNTTWPVRVY

-1478 YDAVEAEGGAYEST
+1478 YDAVEADGGAYEST

-1612 VKRPEVYTH
+1612 VKRPDVYTH

-1662 KVVAFKEGYEPS
+1662 KVVAFKDGYEPS
-1674 DVAVYTPHTFAP
+1674 DAAVYTPHTFTP

-1712 IDEGKV
+1712 IDEEKV

-1780 ETAMTEAIGEA
+1780 ETAMTEAIGA
-1791 TITEITVYVNG
+1791 ANITEVMVYVNG
-1802 AKEGQTAQLVSAE
+1802 STTGQAAQRVAVTAADGT
-1815 VENEMKEFRS
+1815 KYFRS

-1834 GTVMLTSTMKYD
+1834 GTIMLSSTMSYV
-1846 VQGEAYIETGAGQ
+1846 VQGSLGNEVYNETGAGQ
-1859 ITPYIPTVYGGSY
+1859 ITPYIPTAYGGSY

-1880 QDLTGKYAGE
+1880 QDLTGKYAGD

-1925 LDAVVTFFRPNVN
+1925 LDAVVTFFRPNAN

-1968 RAQLNGTGEN
+1968 RAQLNGTGES

-2028 VEAANIPMASQG
+2028 VEAANIPMASQS

-2055 DATGNTNSSGKYVWM
+2055 DATGNTNRSGKYVWM

-2209 RAPNAKVAL
+2209 RASKAKVAL
-2218 GGERTAPDLDEV
+2218 GDEQTAPDLDEV

-2280 VDDNGDVEYYN
+2280 VDDDGDVEYYN
-2291 LQGVRVTNPGH
+2291 LQGVRVTNPRH

>member
-23 EVSSFSETSG
+23 EVKEFSAVSG
-33 DLDTN
+33 SLDTN

-45 GGGTSNPF
+45 GDGTTAPQINGTV
-53 ITSNNELRLYQ
+53 IRLYQ
-64 APSSSG
+64 PSSG
-70 VGGSITIFAKTGVT
+70 KTYGGSITVSAKSGIT
-84 INSIIIGS
+84 IQSVEIGS
-92 SSATSVDYTIGT
+92 AMATTVDYTIGT
-104 STSHSSKMS
+104 STTHSSNKS
-113 IAANKTVEIANIN
+113 IAKDGKLPIDVNDSKVTV
-126 DNKVSIYCKGTSSS
+126 YCKGSSSS
-140 ARLNINYLKV
+140 ARLYVNYLKV
-150 VYSDGTGGDD
+150 VYSDGTGGEV
-160 TKPAKPTFAYEDDTS
+160 TLAVPTFEDKDGKPIT
-175 IIGSEIEV
+175 ETTLNDV
-183 ANGTV
+183 PVGTV
-188 IKAVSSTLG
+188 ITAVCSTEG
-197 ATTVITSDT
+197 ATVTLAAAPTDAADINGVSATVNKT
-206 DGAFEYSN
+206 
-214 VNNRDEVSIINSCTL
+214 CTL

-235 INGISSDPATLKVIV
+235 TGAADQTATLTVNV
-250 KGDTPVPTPSGGD
+250 KEETPDPTPSGTVYKLINSTDELFDGMT
-263 FVLLTDLS
+263 FV
-271 QLQEGMEVILGY
+271 I
-283 GSNAVGA
+283 
-290 QDGSRFAKAN
+290 
-300 ITVNSDNTIATPI
+300 
-313 SKDVYI
+313 
-319 FTLEKGTGDN
+319 
-329 VWYFRN
+329 
-335 SSDSYLSG
+335 G
-343 ANSTSVSYGTKGNN
+343 ANSKNVLMGGKTGS
-357 SKVTVSNGTESGTFK
+357 
-372 LVFNT
+372 NT
-377 YNTRSLLW
+377 YLDKVDFTFPSTGNEIDVEGVDVNVLTLVSTGT
-385 RAGTVNQFANY
+385 AGKWNIK
-396 ATSNASNSTSGEYHY
+396 TSDGKYLYWTSGNSLNVGTTPSVNTYVATISFSGDNARIAFNNQTSQY
-411 LKIYYKEAATAKPV
+411 IQYNSGSPRFACYSTNQAKVQIYVITTP
-425 FSVAADGVDIE
+425 SVATPTFTVADD
-436 TDSDG
+436 
-441 TEWYTDPITV
+441 
-451 TISSATAGATIHYTI
+451 
-466 DGEAEQQEP
+466 
-475 SPFTLNVN
+475 
-483 KSQKIVAYA
+483 
-492 TSANLEQS
+492 
-500 KPVEGSYK
+500 
-508 LRAAKPTLTISPAG
+508 
-522 ATFETDSEGV
+522 ATFETGSEGIV
-532 KWYTNPIDVKMASTS
+532 YYTNPTTVTIATATEGAVLHYTIGDSTDE
-547 TNAILACSVDGAP
+547 T
-560 FAEVTG
+560 
-566 GVHHLTGSAILEVY
+566 
-580 AKAGDMDQSQH
+580 
-591 VTEKYKFRTAT
+591 VTETNSVTLNIKELTKITAYGTLTDYNDSKKVSAEYHFRTAT
-602 PVITCDDPTEAQSKT
+602 PVITCEDPAEAQRKT
-617 VTISCA
+617 VKVSCA

-667 ESATAEYHVSIYP
+667 ESDTAEYHVSIYP

-717 SNDRNCKATE
+717 ANDRNCKATE
-727 ITKKI
+727 ITKKTK
-732 NAEEVSTVE
+732 AEEVSTVE

-756 TEDGKFRFKG
+756 TDDGKFRFKG

-807 PRTGKAAVTFEGEGI
+807 PRTGKAAVTFDEEGI
-822 THNLLRFYN
+822 THNLLRFFN
-831 GSSKLFTCYE
+831 GSSKLFACYE

-854 RGDAAE
+854 RGDAAD

-880 SVTLQCLDADGN
+880 SVTLQCLDADEN
-892 AVTDPTL
+892 AVTDPSL
-899 KIYYT
+899 KIFYT

-1279 INFPY
+1279 IKFPY

-1347 VLFANGHENPVYLRS
+1347 VLFANGHETPVYLRS

-1400 TNNNYWTNNDLK
+1400 TNNNYWTNDNLK

-1422 FSGLNNVTNFIRYN
+1422 FNGRSVKNFIRYN

-1450 GKGTPSQTTWPVRVY
+1450 GKGTPSNTTWPVRVY

-1478 YDAVEAEGGAYEST
+1478 YDAVEADGGAYEST

-1598 IKPVLAKGEGSNVD
+1598 IKPVLAKGEGNNVD
-1612 VKRPEVYTH
+1612 VKRPDVYTH

-1662 KVVAFKEGYEPS
+1662 KVVAFKDGYEPS
-1674 DVAVYTPHTFAP
+1674 DAAVYTPHTFTP

-1712 IDEGKV
+1712 IDEEKV

-1780 ETAMTEAIGEA
+1780 ETAMTEAIGA
-1791 TITEITVYVNG
+1791 ANITEVMVYVNG
-1802 AKEGQTAQLVSAE
+1802 STTGQAAQRVAVTAADGT
-1815 VENEMKEFRS
+1815 KYFRS

-1834 GTVMLTSTMKYD
+1834 GTIMLSSTMSYV
-1846 VQGEAYIETGAGQ
+1846 VQGSLGNEVYNETGAGQ
-1859 ITPYIPTVYGGSY
+1859 ITPYIPTAYGGSY

-1880 QDLTGKYAGE
+1880 QDLTGKYAGD

-1925 LDAVVTFFRPNVN
+1925 LDAVVTFFRPNAN

-1952 FAGVKN
+1952 FAGVMN

-1968 RAQLNGTGEN
+1968 RAQLNGTGES

-2028 VEAANIPMASQG
+2028 VEAANIPMASQS

-2055 DATGNTNSSGKYVWM
+2055 DATGNTNRSGKYVWM

-2209 RAPNAKVAL
+2209 RASKAKVAL
-2218 GGERTAPDLDEV
+2218 GDEQTAPDLDEV